1 MVKLLYVYE
10 KRKDVWKFECS
21 EHTQITENEIM
32 SHLHVQTA

>member
-10 KRKDVWKFECS
+10 KRKDGWKLKWS
-21 EHTQITENEIM
+21 EQTQVIENEIM